1 MEDIEIK
8 TCPFCGKYVMCSPDE
23 PPEDVCDCPEAQHKR
38 ESVMRFEKL
47 KTAIE
52 TSCGEGCEKLYPL
65 HKPLKEEQLT
75 AVVEIAAMVAKELL
89 HSASLVLADGTSLK
103 ITGSKV
109 ERKASSKYS
118 ESI

>member
-38 ESVMRFEKL
+38 ESAMRFEKL

-65 HKPLKEEQLT
+65 HKPLKEDQLT

-103 ITGSKV
+103 ITGGKV

-118 ESI
+118 ESN

>member
-38 ESVMRFEKL
+38 ESAMRFEKL

-52 TSCGEGCEKLYPL
+52 TS
-65 HKPLKEEQLT
+65 
-75 AVVEIAAMVAKELL
+75 
-89 HSASLVLADGTSLK
+89 
-103 ITGSKV
+103 
-109 ERKASSKYS
+109 
-118 ESI
+118 

>member
-1 MEDIEIK
+1 MTARKLNTKENRQCVLK
-8 TCPFCGKYVMCSPDE
+8 SSRLQSRPRAGKV
-23 PPEDVCDCPEAQHKR
+23 VK
-38 ESVMRFEKL
+38 
-47 KTAIE
+47 
-52 TSCGEGCEKLYPL
+52 KLYPL
-65 HKPLKEEQLT
+65 HKPLKEDQLT

-103 ITGSKV
+103 ITGGKV

>member
-38 ESVMRFEKL
+38 ESAMRFEKL

-52 TSCGEGCEKLYPL
+52 TSCGK
-65 HKPLKEEQLT
+65 
-75 AVVEIAAMVAKELL
+75 VVKNFILCI
-89 HSASLVLADGTSLK
+89 SR
-103 ITGSKV
+103 SK
-109 ERKASSKYS
+109 RTN
-118 ESI
+118 

>member
-38 ESVMRFEKL
+38 ESAMRFEKL

-52 TSCGEGCEKLYPL
+52 TSCGEGCEKTLSSA
-65 HKPLKEEQLT
+65 Q
-75 AVVEIAAMVAKELL
+75 AAQR
-89 HSASLVLADGTSLK
+89 GP
-103 ITGSKV
+103 IN
-109 ERKASSKYS
+109 RRR
-118 ESI
+118 

>member
-38 ESVMRFEKL
+38 ESAIRFEKL

-75 AVVEIAAMVAKELL
+75 AVVEIAAMVAK
-89 HSASLVLADGTSLK
+89 
-103 ITGSKV
+103 
-109 ERKASSKYS
+109 
-118 ESI
+118 

>member
-1 MEDIEIK
+1 MSRRK
-8 TCPFCGKYVMCSPDE
+8 TC
-23 PPEDVCDCPEAQHKR
+23 ATARKR
-38 ESVMRFEKL
+38 STKESRQCVLKKL

-65 HKPLKEEQLT
+65 HKPLKEDQLT

-103 ITGSKV
+103 ITGGKV